1 MRVIIENLFIKL
13 TENNKFVEEI
23 RMDLEKETT
32 FEEIK
37 EEVSKMTYIPSDY
50 FDIVAVRRDSIFNK
64 FMATIYHF

>member
-1 MRVIIENLFIKL
+1 MNL
-13 TENNKFVEEI
+13 
-23 RMDLEKETT
+23 DKETT

-37 EEVSKMTYIPSDY
+37 EEVSKMTYIPSEY